1 MEFVGIIETSKEN
14 FEKNKDNIKVLG
26 NIEELGKLNTKY
38 KFDTLV
44 LADSNLS
51 ESKTSSIFDFCDE
64 KKVNFKEIPNL
75 FKVKTSNTIYSTI
88 GGIPVINFRRT
99 PLEGWG
105 SIVKRIFDIFISFIL
120 IIIFSPIMLLTAL
133 AIKIGRDGKEFT
145 YFKFRSMVQNAH
157 ELRYDPSFRK
167 KVEDTRGWNS
177 DNPMI
182 KYKNDPR
189 ITKVGHIIRKY
200 SIDELAEFFLVF
212 IGSMSMVGPRP
223 HEKEEV
229 EKYKKF
235 HKKVLSIKPGI
246 TGMGQTS
253 GRSDLTFSDEVGLDI
268 YYIENWSLWLD
279 IKILFKTPIAIF
291 QKRKAL

>member
-1 MEFVGIIETSKEN
+1 
-14 FEKNKDNIKVLG
+14 
-26 NIEELGKLNTKY
+26 
-38 KFDTLV
+38 LV

-51 ESKTSSIFDFCDE
+51 EAKTSSIFDFCDE
-64 KKVNFKEIPNL
+64 KKINFKEIPNL

-88 GGIPVINFRRT
+88 GGIPIINFRRT

-105 SIVKRIFDIFISFIL
+105 SIVKRIFDIFVSLLL
-120 IIIFSPIMLLTAL
+120 IIIFSPIMLITAL
-133 AIKIGRDGKEFT
+133 AIKIDSKGPVFFVYKRIGRDGKEFT

-157 ELRYDPSFRK
+157 ELRYDPNFRK

-177 DNPMI
+177 NNPMI

-189 ITKVGHIIRKY
+189 ITKVGHFIRKF
-200 SIDELAEFFLVF
+200 SIDELAEFFLVL

-253 GRSDLTFSDEVGLDI
+253 GRSDLTFNDEVGLDI